1 MDILQTMQAIM
12 QPSVLLFMLVGVI
25 VGTLI
30 GALPGLSV
38 VMAIALFTP
47 ITFLLEPTQG

>member
-30 GALPGLSV
+30 GALPGLS
-38 VMAIALFTP
+38 
-47 ITFLLEPTQG
+47 